1 MSGLKGCELE
11 SCNES
16 VVNERCALFTPYTS
30 RKNWLWKERLGTRIC
45 SSAPTHHF
53 NKQQT
58 KKYIEGRS
66 LRMREFH
73 RFRLREEEILRRRTF
88 YGKMQH
94 ITTWIFKQLILCDKV
109 MAISCRL
116 IIVTRRHISVAR
128 TELVKKIPQ
137 KKSTFDW
144 WNYTPKM
151 LVFFLNKLKI
161 CIPSS

>member
-109 MAISCRL
+109 MAISCAGSSSWHGVIYQWQEQSL
-116 IIVTRRHISVAR
+116 
-128 TELVKKIPQ
+128 L
-137 KKSTFDW
+137 KKS
-144 WNYTPKM
+144 
-151 LVFFLNKLKI
+151 LKRSRHLI
-161 CIPSS
+161 DGITHQKCLFSF